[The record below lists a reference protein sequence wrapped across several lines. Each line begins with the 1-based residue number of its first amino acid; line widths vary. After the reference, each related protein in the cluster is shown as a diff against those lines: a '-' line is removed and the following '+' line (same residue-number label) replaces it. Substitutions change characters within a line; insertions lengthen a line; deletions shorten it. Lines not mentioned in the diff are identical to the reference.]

1 MKLAERIIA
10 HPFYKSF
17 LLLSSGSLLAQFII
31 LLSYPF
37 VARLFTPENF
47 GIKALFASTFLVLTS
62 VSTGKYELA
71 VPIPKKH
78 SDAFYLTILSILLSL
93 LFSILLLSLLFLP
106 SNSLISF
113 LGLAK
118 IEAYLWILPLGV
130 FVASLYNT
138 LVYWMVRFENYKT
151 ISQSR
156 VVQAI
161 MKTFCELVGGFLQYG
176 PIVLILGLII
186 GQTGGLLAFG
196 RKFLTDLKEKGLRL
210 GAISKAPILKN
221 MTTYNSFPKF
231 SVFSGLLNKLNYE
244 LPIFFLAMYY
254 SIEFTGQ
261 YSIALIL
268 IAISGVALVEP
279 FSQIYLSE
287 LPKKRQESKAAA
299 LDYFKT
305 SFYRVVKLS
314 VLPTIGIAVFGYY
327 IITIALGQQ
336 WEIAGQLSIGMSLL
350 IPSNFLLA
358 FAFHTFN
365 IIDQQRTRLML
376 DIFRI
381 LLIIVSFSFVYQKGG
396 SAQSIIYTFVG
407 ISVAIS
413 IVQTLVAYKLVLA
426 ENYKIA

>member
-1 MKLAERIIA
+1 MKLAKRILN

-37 VARLFTPENF
+37 VARLFTPEDF

-62 VSTGKYELA
+62 ISTGKYELA

-78 SDAFYLTILSILLSL
+78 NDALYLTILSILLGL
-93 LFSILLLSLLFLP
+93 LFAILLSTIVFLP
-106 SNSLISF
+106 TNSLSNF

-130 FVASLYNT
+130 FTASLYNT

-156 VVQAI
+156 VVQAS
-161 MKTFCELVGGFLQYG
+161 MKTICELCGGFLQYG

-196 RKFLTDLKEKGLRL
+196 RKFLADLKEKGLKL
-210 GAISKAPILKN
+210 SEITKAPLLKN
-221 MTTYNSFPKF
+221 MSNYDSFPKF

-244 LPIFFLAMYY
+244 LPIFFLAVYY

-261 YSIALIL
+261 YSITLIL

-287 LPKKRQESKAAA
+287 LPKKRQESKQAA

-305 SFYRVVKLS
+305 SFSRVVQLS
-314 VLPTIGIAVFGYY
+314 ILPTIGIGFLGYY
-327 IITIALGQQ
+327 IITIALGEQ
-336 WEIAGQLSIGMSLL
+336 WEIAGQLTWSMCLL
-350 IPSNFLLA
+350 IPANFLLA

-365 IIDQQRTRLML
+365 VIKQQRIRLIL

-381 LLIIVSFSFVYQKGG
+381 LLILVSFYIVYQKGG
-396 SAQSIIYTFVG
+396 TAQSIIYTFVG
-407 ISVAIS
+407 ISVVMS
-413 IVQTLVAYKLVLA
+413 ILQTLVAYRLILA
-426 ENYKIA
+426 EKTKTA